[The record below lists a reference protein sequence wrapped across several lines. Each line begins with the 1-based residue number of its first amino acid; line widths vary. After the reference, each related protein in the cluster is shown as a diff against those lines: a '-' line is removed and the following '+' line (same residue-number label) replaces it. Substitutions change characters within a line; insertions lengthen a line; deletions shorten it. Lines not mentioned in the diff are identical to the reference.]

1 MSTQNDGGPAFP
13 GNVDTRL
20 VFSDVGGEIEPVGHK
35 GMSLRDWFAG
45 QALQGLMSNY
55 ELLKMLDE
63 QAPKLPT
70 RHVAAQ
76 HAYGFADAM
85 LKERDHL
92 MNKESKP

>member
-1 MSTQNDGGPAFP
+1 MSAKNDGGPAFP
-13 GNVDTRL
+13 LQIAPLPD
-20 VFSDVGGEIEPVGHK
+20 SEIQC

-63 QAPKLPT
+63 QSPKLPT

-85 LKERDHL
+85 LKERDRVVD
-92 MNKESKP
+92 KEEKP